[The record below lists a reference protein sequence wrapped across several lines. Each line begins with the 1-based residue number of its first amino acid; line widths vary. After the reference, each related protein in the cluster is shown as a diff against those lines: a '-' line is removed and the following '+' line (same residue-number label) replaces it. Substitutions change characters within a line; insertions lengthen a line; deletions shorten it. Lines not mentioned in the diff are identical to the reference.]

1 MRTDL
6 LAAVA
11 ALALVSGCSSGGG
24 AGPGPGPGPND
35 PPSPGWGASAQV
47 GLTRDANTVD
57 IFGVDVAL
65 NAAGV
70 GIATWEEDAD
80 TTGSVWIAWYRGGA
94 WEAPVRLSDP
104 SAHGLLP
111 RVALNDAG
119 DAVVA
124 FEVVEHD
131 GAAIASRTVW
141 ARRYT
146 GGAWLDAERLC
157 AAPPAPSVLYAS
169 RPRVGLDA
177 SGKALV
183 VWYQQ
188 QSGAAFTIHA
198 SRFDGSTWSAPFA
211 VSGGVTN
218 ALWPDAAVSAGGRA
232 AVVWVQDTNPYDP
245 NRSGG
250 GPSNPSVRAR
260 VLSGDA
266 WADPQV
272 LNTTLADFEG
282 TERPSVVMDAAGR
295 AFAIWEEH
303 RAVNRVVA
311 ATLDVGAVPTW
322 SAPSVL
328 GSSPSPS
335 TYLSFPDIATDGNGA
350 ALAAWQR
357 DDPDT
362 LLRCGAA
369 ARLDAGSGTWS
380 APFDFDTSAPVA
392 SVAVAMDGAG
402 TGWSLSSTSTGW
414 LRARRQAADGTWDA
428 AKVIGTGTLRDAE
441 ANAAGA
447 VLVGSQVLWTAMST
461 PFFRLAPQGTVFV
474 P

>member
-188 QSGAAFTIHA
+188 QSGTAFTIHVEPP
-198 SRFDGSTWSAPFA
+198 SKRVDVERA
-211 VSGGVTN
+211 VRGERRRDER
-218 ALWPDAAVSAGGRA
+218 ALARRGRLRRRTRRRRVGAGHE
-232 AVVWVQDTNPYDP
+232 PYDP

-260 VLSGDA
+260 VLR
-266 WADPQV
+266 
-272 LNTTLADFEG
+272 G
-282 TERPSVVMDAAGR
+282 TRGRTRRYSTRRSPTSRGPSAR
-295 AFAIWEEH
+295 A
-303 RAVNRVVA
+303 
-311 ATLDVGAVPTW
+311 
-322 SAPSVL
+322 S
-328 GSSPSPS
+328 
-335 TYLSFPDIATDGNGA
+335 
-350 ALAAWQR
+350 
-357 DDPDT
+357 
-362 LLRCGAA
+362 
-369 ARLDAGSGTWS
+369 
-380 APFDFDTSAPVA
+380 
-392 SVAVAMDGAG
+392 
-402 TGWSLSSTSTGW
+402 
-414 LRARRQAADGTWDA
+414 
-428 AKVIGTGTLRDAE
+428 
-441 ANAAGA
+441 
-447 VLVGSQVLWTAMST
+447 
-461 PFFRLAPQGTVFV
+461 
-474 P
+474 